1 MKLLI
6 IAGHGAGDSGAVG
19 CGFEEADL
27 TRTAAS
33 ILEGKFKSY
42 DVTVARYPATHD
54 AYQDMRNGGGYA
66 VSLLSY
72 NLVIEVHFNSYNKSA
87 YGTETLY
94 RQQSCKALA
103 EKVTSA
109 IASIGFYN
117 RGAKKR
123 TDLGNMNYCYR
134 NGIPYILIE
143 TCFIDNEDDMKRY
156 QANLYSVWGKVAA
169 AVCSYYGISKNAS
182 NGESAMENG
191 WVKKGNDWYYY
202 RHGEMLKNAWQKD
215 SKGWCYLGSDGK
227 MLKNAWAK
235 DSVGWCYVGGDG
247 HMLVNQ
253 WLEWRG
259 DWYFLKKDGHMAEN
273 EWAQDSKGWCYLG
286 SDGKMMKDTWLY
298 WKSASYFLKKDGRM
312 ATGTLAINESFAS
325 DGKWTGGKQA

>member
-19 CGFEEADL
+19 CGFKEADL

-54 AYQDMRNGGGYA
+54 AYQDMRNGGYS
-66 VSLLSY
+66 VSLFSY
-72 NLVIEVHFNSYNKSA
+72 GLVIEIHFNSYNKSA

-94 RQQSCKALA
+94 LQQSCKALA
-103 EKVTSA
+103 DKVTSA
-109 IASIGFYN
+109 IASVGFYN

-123 TDLGNMNYCYR
+123 TDLANMNYCYR

-143 TCFIDNEDDMKRY
+143 TCFIDNADDMKRY
-156 QANLYSVWGKVAA
+156 QAGIYSVWDKVAS

-182 NGESAMENG
+182 NGESATDNG
-191 WVKKGNDWYYY
+191 WIKKNGDWYYY
-202 RHGEMLKNAWQKD
+202 KHGEMLKNAWQKD

-235 DSVGWCYVGGDG
+235 DSVGWCYVGKDG
-247 HMLVNQ
+247 HMLINQ

-259 DWYFLKKDGHMAEN
+259 DWYFLKKDGHMA
-273 EWAQDSKGWCYLG
+273 
-286 SDGKMMKDTWLY
+286 
-298 WKSASYFLKKDGRM
+298 
-312 ATGTLAINESFAS
+312 TGTLAINETFAS
-325 DGKWTGGKQA
+325 DGKWTGGKQAWQIH

>member
-1 MKLLI
+1 MKLLLI
-6 IAGHGAGDSGAVG
+6 SGHGAGDSGAVG
-19 CGFEEADL
+19 CGFKEADL

-42 DVTVARYPATHD
+42 DVTVARYPASHD
-54 AYQDMRNGGGYA
+54 AYQDGRGGGYA
-66 VSLLSY
+66 VSLKSY
-72 NLVIEVHFNSYNKSA
+72 GLVVEIHFNSYNGSA

-94 RQQSCKALA
+94 RQQSCKGLA
-103 EKVTSA
+103 QAVTNA
-109 IASIGFYN
+109 IASVGFYN
-117 RGAKKR
+117 RGAKVR

-143 TCFIDNEDDMKRY
+143 TCFIDNADDMKRY
-156 QANLYSVWGKVAA
+156 QAQLYSVWGKVAA

-182 NGESAMENG
+182 NGATAMENG

-215 SKGWCYLGSDGK
+215 SK
-227 MLKNAWAK
+227 
-235 DSVGWCYVGGDG
+235 GWCYVGGDG

-286 SDGKMMKDTWLY
+286 KDGKMMKDTWLY

-312 ATGTLAINESFAS
+312 VTGTLAINESFAS